1 MEYAI
6 ITENDIS
13 HWDDR
18 TGLIYHFPH
27 RYLNILK
34 PGTKVIYYKGRM
46 TDKRFSGLRL
56 SKNPHYFGIAEIGKI
71 SNEAKTTN
79 YFAEITNFRMFDK
92 AVDFKF
98 KNTPLE
104 EIPQNKARNYWRD
117 GVRKISKEIYNK
129 IVENSNM
136 QRIDNIQ
143 IYTDNE
149 IGEEEYTSI
158 EYEGGAK
165 SVFSTKYERN
175 KVLRDK
181 AIKIHGYTCIAC
193 NFNFK
198 DHYGQWGEGYIHVHH
213 LKPVSSNSK
222 IYKELVNPKTDL
234 VVVCANCHSMIHR
247 RKDKILSIN
256 ELKKI
261 ILKNGVRKY

>member
-13 HWDDR
+13 QWDDQ

-27 RYLNILK
+27 RYLKILK

-46 TDKRFSGLRL
+46 TDKKFAGLRL
-56 SKNPHYFGIAEIGKI
+56 SKNPHYFGIAEIGNNI
-71 SNEAKTTN
+71 SDEAKTTN
-79 YFAEITNFRMFDK
+79 YFAQIRNFKMFDK

-98 KNTPLE
+98 KFAPLE
-104 EIPQNKARNYWRD
+104 EIPQNKANNYWRD
-117 GVRKISKEIYNK
+117 GVRKISQETYNK
-129 IVENSNM
+129 IVEKSNVKTN
-136 QRIDNIQ
+136 DNVQ

-149 IGEEEYTSI
+149 IGDKEYTSSA
-158 EYEGGAK
+158 YEGGIK
-165 SVFSTKYERN
+165 YVFSTNYERN

-198 DHYGQWGEGYIHVHH
+198 DHYGEWGEGYIHVHH
-213 LKPVSSNSK
+213 LKPISSTSK
-222 IYKELVNPKTDL
+222 INKQLVNPKTDL

-247 RKDKILSIN
+247 RKDKILSID
-256 ELKKI
+256 ELKK
-261 ILKNGVRKY
+261 YF